1 MNSEKTFLSLNNKI
15 IVEAFNN
22 VGGLKSDVRHG
33 FALVAQKVNIVPL
46 NVLVTTVLSDGTVVN
61 AGSKAYILEELL
73 STQPWAKQIK
83 KIPDLLGDKE
93 CIIVDIKDVV
103 LLG

>member
-33 FALVAQKVNIVPL
+33 FVLVAQKVNIVPL

>member
-1 MNSEKTFLSLNNKI
+1 MSETKAYLSLNNKI
-15 IVEAFNN
+15 IVETFAN
-22 VGGLKSDVRHG
+22 VGGLKSEVRHG

-46 NVLVTTVLSDGTVVN
+46 TVLVDTVLADGTSIP
-61 AGSKAYILEELL
+61 AGTKAYILEEAL

-93 CIIVDIKDVV
+93 CLIVDIKDVI